1 MDADFWQNRWA
12 TNKIVFHEKDGNK
25 LLARHFDVIEMP
37 KGARYFLPL
46 CGKTGDIARLLGKGY
61 KVVGIELAETAI
73 QQLFQEL
80 DVNPE
85 ISDVGPFKHYSA
97 QDLEIFVGDVFQ
109 LTSEI
114 LGVVD
119 AVYDR
124 AALVAL
130 PVDMRPRYS
139 AHLAEITRH
148 AKQMLITFEY
158 DQNDMD
164 GPPFNVDEAE
174 IRAHYAE
181 AYEIELIRRI
191 DIPGGLKGLV
201 KSNETV
207 WLLTSK

>member
-25 LLARHFDVIEMP
+25 LLARHFDVIKMP
-37 KGARYFLPL
+37 IGARYFLPL

-61 KVVGIELAETAI
+61 KVVGVELAETAI

-80 DVNPE
+80 GVTPE

-97 QDLEIFVGDVFQ
+97 QNVEMYVGDVFEM
-109 LTSEI
+109 TPEI
-114 LGVVD
+114 LGAVD

-124 AALVAL
+124 AALVAM
-130 PVDMRPRYS
+130 PADMRPRYS
-139 AHLAEITRH
+139 AHLAAITRH

-158 DQNDMD
+158 EQKDMD
-164 GPPFNVDEAE
+164 GPPFNVDENE
-174 IRAHYAE
+174 VRDHYADT
-181 AYEIELIRRI
+181 YEIELIRRI

-207 WLLTSK
+207 WLLTPK

>member
-1 MDADFWQNRWA
+1 MDEDFWQNRWA

-37 KGARYFLPL
+37 EGARYFLPL
-46 CGKTGDIARLLGKGY
+46 CGKTGDIARLLSKGY
-61 KVVGIELAETAI
+61 RVVGIELAETAI

-80 DVNPE
+80 DVTPE
-85 ISDVGPFKHYSA
+85 ISEIGPLKLYSA
-97 QDLEIFVGDVFQ
+97 QNLNIFVGNFFD
-109 LTSEI
+109 LTAET
-114 LGVVD
+114 LGTVD

-139 AHLAEITRH
+139 AHLATITQH

-158 DQNDMD
+158 VQNDMD
-164 GPPFNVDEAE
+164 GPPFNLDENE
-174 IRAHYAE
+174 VRTHYAD

-191 DIPGGLKGLV
+191 DIPGGLKGQV
-201 KSNETV
+201 KANETV

>member
-37 KGARYFLPL
+37 ADARYFVPL
-46 CGKTGDIARLLGKGY
+46 CGKTGDIARLLSKGY
-61 KVVGIELAETAI
+61 RVVGIELAETAI
-73 QQLFQEL
+73 LQLFQEL
-80 DVNPE
+80 GVVPAYSE
-85 ISDVGPFKHYSA
+85 VGSLKHYSA
-97 QDLEIFVGDVFQ
+97 ESLDIFVGDFFD
-109 LTSEI
+109 LTAEV
-114 LGVVD
+114 LGAVD

-139 AHLAEITRH
+139 AHLASITQH

-158 DQNDMD
+158 EQNDMD
-164 GPPFNVDEAE
+164 GPPFDVDENE
-174 IRAHYAE
+174 VHTHYAD

-201 KSNETV
+201 KANETV